1 MNDRTLFVS
10 SVASAALLIS
20 LAGCAGPLDTQ
31 ATEQLRASVLE
42 SSARELAESARS
54 PDPVPL
60 SSDPASLDIPP
71 DRMTELQQMA
81 GPQSYSSRTP
91 PVGPDLLGR
100 PGDQAPIFQISLE
113 QAIQSSVKNTLSAQS
128 ASLDPAIR
136 QSQLAAAEAVF
147 DWVFFADV
155 NYSTGDTGLA
165 VPIVGGVPLNS
176 AEQASDV
183 FAYSTGLRKPL
194 TTGGRFTMSQGL
206 ERTNNRTRGST
217 TSPDPANDAFAT
229 FALEQPLLRGFGS
242 DVALSEV
249 RLSRNA
255 ERRAVLAQKGVL
267 LDLVTETE
275 RSYWGLVRARQ
286 VLQIR
291 QRLLERGIET
301 RDILKSRL
309 GVDARPAEYSDAV
322 ARVESRRADVI
333 RSQRDLRLASDR
345 LKRLVNDPAFAV
357 GDETLLVAL
366 DDPMEQPVSVA
377 LNEALSTAIVD
388 RPEIQQAI
396 LEIDDASIRQT
407 VARNARLPLLNFEV
421 QSRIQGLDDSAG
433 GAYDDIDDF
442 APLQWLI
449 AGIFEQPI
457 GNRAAEA
464 NFRARQLERMRSVI
478 DYRAAVQDA
487 VLRVKDS
494 LREVQ
499 TQYRL
504 IGQTRVARIAAAEN
518 LRTLNVLEKTIA
530 SLSPDFLDL
539 KFRRQEALALAEAE
553 EIIALTEYNISLAAL
568 SGATGQ
574 ALERNRIRFIVP
586 DGGDFPADENTP

>member
-1 MNDRTLFVS
+1 MNDRILFVS
-10 SVASAALLIS
+10 SVSAAALLAS
-20 LAGCAGPLDTQ
+20 VAGCAGPLDAK
-31 ATEQLRASVLE
+31 ATEQLRSSVLE
-42 SSARELAESARS
+42 SAAREVAESAQS
-54 PDPVPL
+54 PGPVPL
-60 SSDPASLDIPP
+60 VSDPATLDIPP
-71 DRMTELQQMA
+71 DRMAELQQMA
-81 GPQSYSSRTP
+81 GPQSYSTRTP

-100 PGDQAPIFQISLE
+100 PGDQSPVFQISLE
-113 QAIQSSVKNTLSAQS
+113 QAIQTAVKNNLAAQS

-136 QSQLAAAEAVF
+136 QSQLTAAEAVF

-155 NYSTGDTGLA
+155 NYSTGDTGVP
-165 VPIVGGVPLNS
+165 VPIVGGFPLGS
-176 AEQASDV
+176 EVQAQDA

-206 ERTNNRTRGST
+206 SRVNDRTDGST
-217 TSPDPANDAFAT
+217 TNPDPANEAFAT

-249 RLSRNA
+249 RLARNA
-255 ERRAVLAQKGVL
+255 ERRSVLTQKGVL
-267 LDLVTETE
+267 IDLVTETE
-275 RSYWGLVRARQ
+275 RAYWALVRTRAG
-286 VLQIR
+286 LQIR
-291 QRLLERGIET
+291 QRLLERGAET

-333 RSQRDLRLASDR
+333 RAQRDLRLASDR
-345 LKRLVNDPAFAV
+345 LKRLINDPSLVV

-366 DDPMEQPVSVA
+366 DDPMEQPVAVA
-377 LNEALSTAIVD
+377 LNEALSTAIAD
-388 RPEIQQAI
+388 RPEVQQAI
-396 LEIDDASIRQT
+396 LDIDDASIRQT
-407 VARNARLPLLNFEV
+407 VARNARLPLLNFQV
-421 QSRIQGLDDSAG
+421 QSRIQGLSDSAG
-433 GAYDDIDDF
+433 NAYEDIDDF
-442 APLQWLI
+442 NLVQWLI
-449 AGIFEQPI
+449 AGVFEQPI
-457 GNRAAEA
+457 GNRGAEA

-478 DYRAAVQDA
+478 DYRASVQNA

-539 KFRRQEALALAEAE
+539 KLRRQEALSAAELE
-553 EIIALTEYNISLAAL
+553 EIIALTEYNISLATL
-568 SGATGQ
+568 SSATGQ
-574 ALERNRIRFIVP
+574 SLERNRIRFIVP
-586 DGGDFPADENTP
+586 EGGDFPADENTP